1 MAGLQEEENQ
11 VNLCTE
17 SDDEVENISLGV
29 RTKFQ
34 QCANGNQIEGTLQKE
49 CKVSKNFRPV
59 CNELSAKN
67 ACVKHYF
74 GPTKV
79 SKYPGRNFLS
89 DGKMTLVVDDTRFV
103 VDRNIFDS
111 HSNTMLGRMFSSCT
125 DYSQRNDK
133 GEFEVAQGISSS
145 VFKCI
150 LDYYRVGVISCPPSV
165 SIQEL
170 REACDYL
177 LIPFDATVIK
187 CQNLRDLLHELSND
201 GAKEQFKGYLELNI
215 LPIMVQAAKMGR
227 RECHIVVLTNDDVVE
242 WDEEY
247 PPSMGE
253 DDTQTVYCT
262 ELNRFF
268 KYFENRDVAK
278 EVLKERGL
286 KKIRLGNEGYP
297 TTKEKVRQRHN
308 SSRPEVIYNYVQRP
322 FIHMSWEK
330 EGSKSRHVDFQCVK
344 TKVGTNVI
352 GAVDEP
358 AALAVS
364 SGSESVPPPPQVLL
378 GSEPED

>member
-111 HSNTMLGRMFSSCT
+111 HSNTMLGR
-125 DYSQRNDK
+125 Y
-133 GEFEVAQGISSS
+133 
-145 VFKCI
+145 VFAK
-150 LDYYRVGVISCPPSV
+150 
-165 SIQEL
+165 
-170 REACDYL
+170 
-177 LIPFDATVIK
+177 K
-187 CQNLRDLLHELSND
+187 SN
-201 GAKEQFKGYLELNI
+201 KVMYNTEY
-215 LPIMVQAAKMGR
+215 VRGR
-227 RECHIVVLTNDDVVE
+227 RRNGK
-242 WDEEY
+242 
-247 PPSMGE
+247 SS
-253 DDTQTVYCT
+253 Q
-262 ELNRFF
+262 
-268 KYFENRDVAK
+268 
-278 EVLKERGL
+278 LK
-286 KKIRLGNEGYP
+286 
-297 TTKEKVRQRHN
+297 
-308 SSRPEVIYNYVQRP
+308 
-322 FIHMSWEK
+322 
-330 EGSKSRHVDFQCVK
+330 QC
-344 TKVGTNVI
+344 
-352 GAVDEP
+352 
-358 AALAVS
+358 
-364 SGSESVPPPPQVLL
+364 
-378 GSEPED
+378 